1 MSDNHLLTTRRNVS
15 HATPPPQA
23 LNAHCS
29 KRPVCRRPR
38 HPGPARAKS
47 FALSGARQNS
57 AAGGFPR
64 ALGASQAEPLD
75 VRALSAKMRT
85 RPPFASMWVRISEFR
100 ALRVLSK
107 MPAQSF
113 VQTAPSIFPTE
124 KGNEWQACVQGLS
137 LHRARCLQTE
147 HCNDTLVCSR
157 RSATLTR
164 HPALPAAHDGEHRNM
179 QRLLRQQCVVSTL
192 FYCMTSFPVSPSHC
206 RILGL
211 HGMAHYLQNGAKH
224 LAGHTYDPRFYTS
237 RLSPPC
243 DSPN

>member
-1 MSDNHLLTTRRNVS
+1 MHTAANVLY
-15 HATPPPQA
+15 AEDRGILDLQ
-23 LNAHCS
+23 
-29 KRPVCRRPR
+29 
-38 HPGPARAKS
+38 GQRA
-47 FALSGARQNS
+47 FLRGLRGFVWGQNS

-85 RPPFASMWVRISEFR
+85 RPPFASMWVRISKF
-100 ALRVLSK
+100 RVLRK

-137 LHRARCLQTE
+137 LHRARCLLTE

-179 QRLLRQQCVVSTL
+179 QRLLRQQCVGCLYSLHYST
-192 FYCMTSFPVSPSHC
+192 
-206 RILGL
+206 
-211 HGMAHYLQNGAKH
+211 A
-224 LAGHTYDPRFYTS
+224 
-237 RLSPPC
+237 
-243 DSPN
+243 